1 MKARLR
7 ILLTVLSTFI
17 LHSSFSILLVT
28 FLLGGCGDT
37 PGPSAGKIKVAVS
50 VAPLADLAQ
59 QVGGEHVTVT
69 TLVPPAASPHTY
81 EPTPAQV
88 KEVAEA
94 NVLALIGLGFEFWAE
109 DVIESAANPD
119 LIVVRTSE
127 GIEIIHHEPAF
138 SLDLQSSPEHEIG
151 NPHIWLDPQ
160 NAMVQVR
167 HLREAL
173 IEADPAH
180 QAGYEANAQAYLA
193 QLEALDE
200 EIAVQ
205 VATWSHREFIA
216 FHPSWVYFAK
226 RYGLVQAAVVE
237 RTPGKEPSPAELAEI
252 IETARRIGARA
263 IFAEPQ
269 FSPKAAETI
278 AAESGAPVLSHT
290 PGGGALP
297 HAPEGAVGPDLPP
310 VDGPTSYLEMMRYN
324 VAQMEKALK

>member
-1 MKARLR
+1 MKARLK
-7 ILLTVLSTFI
+7 ILLTVLSI
-17 LHSSFSILLVT
+17 LVLLT
-28 FLLGGCGDT
+28 FLLGGCSGT
-37 PGPSAGKIKVAVS
+37 PVPSTEFTLSEVEGLRTEPSPGQVKVAVS
-50 VAPLADLAQ
+50 IAPLADLGR

-94 NVLALIGLGFEFWAE
+94 DVLALIGLGFEFWAE
-109 DVIESAANPD
+109 DMIESAANPD

-127 GIEIIHHEPAF
+127 GIEVIHDEHEHE
-138 SLDLQSSPEHEIG
+138 EHEIG
-151 NPHIWLDPQ
+151 NPHVWLNPR

-167 HLREAL
+167 HLRDAL
-173 IEADPAH
+173 IKADPAH
-180 QAGYEANAQAYLA
+180 QAEYEANAEATLA
-193 QLEALDE
+193 QLKALDE
-200 EIAVQ
+200 EIATQ
-205 VATWSHREFIA
+205 VATWSQRAFIA
-216 FHPSWVYFAK
+216 FHPSWVYFAQ
-226 RYGLVQAAVVE
+226 RYGLTQAAVVE

-278 AAESGAPVLSHT
+278 AAESGVQVLFLN
-290 PGGGALP
+290 PLGEALRQ
-297 HAPEGAVGPDLPP
+297 AQDKAEE
-310 VDGPTSYLEMMRYN
+310 PTSYLEMMRHN

>member
-1 MKARLR
+1 MQARLR
-7 ILLTVLSTFI
+7 ILLTVLFTLVLVI
-17 LHSSFSILLVT
+17 LS
-28 FLLGGCGDT
+28 LGGCGGT
-37 PGPSAGKIKVAVS
+37 PAPSTEFILSEVEGLRTGPGADKIKVAVS

-109 DVIESAANPD
+109 DLIGSAANPD
-119 LIVVRTSE
+119 LIVVHTSE
-127 GIEIIHHEPAF
+127 GIEVIHDEHEHE
-138 SLDLQSSPEHEIG
+138 EHEIG
-151 NPHIWLDPQ
+151 NPHVWLNPR

-167 HLREAL
+167 HLRDAL

-200 EIAVQ
+200 EIASQ
-205 VATWSHREFIA
+205 VTTWSHREFIA
-216 FHPSWVYFAK
+216 FHPSWVYFAQ
-226 RYGLVQAAVVE
+226 RYGLMQAAVIE
-237 RTPGKEPSPAELAEI
+237 RTPGREPSPAELAEI

-278 AAESGAPVLSHT
+278 AAESGVQVLFLN
-290 PGGGALP
+290 PLGGALRQ
-297 HAPEGAVGPDLPP
+297 AQDEAE
-310 VDGPTSYLEMMRYN
+310 GPTSYLEMMRYN
-324 VAQMEKALK
+324 VAQMGKALK

>member
-1 MKARLR
+1 MENGEWRMESGGWR
-7 ILLTVLSTFI
+7 ILLTVLSA
-17 LHSSFSILLVT
+17 LVLVT
-28 FLLGGCGDT
+28 FLLSGCGGT
-37 PGPSAGKIKVAVS
+37 PVPGTDKIKVAVS

-109 DVIESAANPD
+109 DLIGSAANPD
-119 LIVVRTSE
+119 LIVVHTSE
-127 GIEIIHHEPAF
+127 GIEVIHDEHEHE
-138 SLDLQSSPEHEIG
+138 EHEIG
-151 NPHIWLDPQ
+151 NPHVWLNPR

-167 HLREAL
+167 HLRDAL

-200 EIAVQ
+200 EIASQ
-205 VATWSHREFIA
+205 VTTWSHREFIA
-216 FHPSWVYFAK
+216 FHPSWVYFAQ
-226 RYGLVQAAVVE
+226 RYGLMQAAVIE
-237 RTPGKEPSPAELAEI
+237 RTPGREPSPAELAEI
-252 IETARRIGARA
+252 IEIGRRIGARA

-278 AAESGAPVLSHT
+278 AAESGVQVLFLN
-290 PGGGALP
+290 PLGGA
-297 HAPEGAVGPDLPP
+297 E
-310 VDGPTSYLEMMRYN
+310 GPTSYLEMMRYN
-324 VAQMEKALK
+324 VAQMGKALKNGE

>member
-1 MKARLR
+1 MA
-7 ILLTVLSTFI
+7 LST
-17 LHSSFSILLVT
+17 LVLVGFS
-28 FLLGGCGDT
+28 LGGCGGT
-37 PGPSAGKIKVAVS
+37 PAPSTVLKTGLDASKIKVAAS
-50 VAPLADLAQ
+50 IAPLADLAQ

-88 KEVAEA
+88 KDVAEA

-109 DVIESAANPD
+109 DIVESAANPD
-119 LIVVRTSE
+119 LIVVYTSE
-127 GIEIIHHEPAF
+127 GIEVVH
-138 SLDLQSSPEHEIG
+138 DEHEHEHKGHEVG
-151 NPHIWLDPQ
+151 NPHIWLDPR

-167 HLREAL
+167 HLRDAL
-173 IEADPAH
+173 IKTDPAH
-180 QAGYEANAQAYLA
+180 QAEYEANAEDYLA

-200 EIAVQ
+200 EITAQ

-216 FHPSWVYFAK
+216 FHPSWAYFIQ
-226 RYGLVQAAVVE
+226 RYGLVEAAVVE
-237 RTPGKEPSPAELAEI
+237 RTPGREPSPAELAEI

-278 AAESGAPVLSHT
+278 AAESGAQMLFLNPL
-290 PGGGALP
+290 GGS
-297 HAPEGAVGPDLPP
+297 
-310 VDGPTSYLEMMRYN
+310 DGPTSYLEMMRYN